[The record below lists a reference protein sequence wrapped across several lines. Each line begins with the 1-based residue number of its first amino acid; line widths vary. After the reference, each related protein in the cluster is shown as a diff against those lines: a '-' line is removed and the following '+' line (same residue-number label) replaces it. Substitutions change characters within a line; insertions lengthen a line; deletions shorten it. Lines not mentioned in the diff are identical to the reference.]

1 MVWKFRFHLSNDRNA
16 LTKFLKCVYWTET
29 SEIKQAIDCMCRWK
43 DVRVEDAIELLG
55 PQFRNKSV
63 RGFAVEQL
71 KRAQDEVC

>member
-1 MVWKFRFHLSNDRNA
+1 
-16 LTKFLKCVYWTET
+16 
-29 SEIKQAIDCMCRWK
+29 
-43 DVRVEDAIELLG
+43 VRVEDAIELLG